1 MKKND
6 FILILSILLIS
17 AISMFAIKLIN
28 KDYDNK
34 MAVVY
39 IDKQKAYEF
48 PLSDTATEKRVSFK
62 FGENIGYL
70 DIKDG
75 AVKMEEMDLK
85 VCPEKICSDTGWI
98 SESYQ
103 TIVCLPNRIAV
114 NIESSG
120 TKSDNDNAVDEVSF

>member
-6 FILILSILLIS
+6 IILILSILFIS
-17 AISMFAIKLIN
+17 VLVMFAIKMIN

-34 MAVVY
+34 TAVIY
-39 IDKQKAYEF
+39 INKQKAYEF
-48 PLSDTATEKRVSFK
+48 PITDTATEKRVSFK
-62 FGENIGYL
+62 FGENVGYL

-75 AVKMEEMDLK
+75 AVKLEEMDIK

-114 NIESSG
+114 NIESGG
-120 TKSDNDNAVDEVSF
+120 TKGGNDNAVDEVSF